1 MDSLWFS
8 THRGTLY
15 CLSSLSPYLF
25 FFTHALH
32 SFFFLFFFFARFTL
46 LLSPPLPPKIWLQE
60 RLWLLHPPIVP
71 LNTYLSRHLKD
82 YRLRDVLDFEAYM
95 ELIGCLKETNI
106 QWVVEWWHI
115 SSMVHSCCKDHYV
128 TLVGLHCCFFYSTF
142 CISRKFGER

>member
-1 MDSLWFS
+1 MD
-8 THRGTLY
+8 
-15 CLSSLSPYLF
+15 CLLVFNPSRHLILSF
-25 FFTHALH
+25 II
-32 SFFFLFFFFARFTL
+32 FFFFSPF
-46 LLSPPLPPKIWLQE
+46 LLSFSSDMATRE
-60 RLWLLHPPIVP
+60 AWLLHPPTVP

-82 YRLRDVLDFEAYM
+82 YQLRDVLGFEAYM

-142 CISRKFGER
+142 CISRKFGKR